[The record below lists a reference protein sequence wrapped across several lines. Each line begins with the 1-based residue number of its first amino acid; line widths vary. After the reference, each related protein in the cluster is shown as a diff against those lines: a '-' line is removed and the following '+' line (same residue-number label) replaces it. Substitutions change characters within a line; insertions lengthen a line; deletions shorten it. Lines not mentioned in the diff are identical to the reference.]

1 MRLFRSLLRR
11 LRREDGNATI
21 EFVILFP
28 FFIGLFA
35 SSFEAAYVTMR
46 QVMLERA
53 TDIVVRNV
61 RLGIGGTPTHDSLKR
76 DICNTAGI
84 IPDCMQSLH
93 IEFEKI
99 DKSTFALRT
108 GAVQCVDRDEEIVPA
123 TNFNQ
128 DNDDNDLMLMTVCA
142 VFQPM
147 VPTTGLGLKLPK
159 VNGGSYYALVAITAF
174 VNEPNG

>member
-1 MRLFRSLLRR
+1 MRALKILPRFLRR
-11 LRREDGNATI
+11 DDGNATI
-21 EFVILFP
+21 EFCFLFP

-61 RLGIGGTPTHDSLKR
+61 RLGIGGAPTHSSLKA

-84 IPDCMQSLH
+84 IPDCMNTLH
-93 IEFEKI
+93 IELERV
-99 DKSTFALRT
+99 DSTWNMRT
-108 GAVQCVDRDEEIVPA
+108 GAVKCVDMDEDIEPQISF
-123 TNFNQ
+123 TQ
-128 DNDDNDLMLMTVCA
+128 GDDNDLMLMTVCA
-142 VFQPM
+142 VFEPM

-159 VNGGSYYALVAITAF
+159 VNGGSHYALVAITAF
-174 VNEPNG
+174 ANEPNS